1 MTMLPDVTHSAVRET
16 GNMVT
21 RVTSAMRVAPRNL
34 SSRAKNKKRNPQGAS
49 FLVLSG
55 KTGIRTL
62 GARKDT
68 TVFETVPID
77 HSGIFPIVVD
87 GNGNRTATLMRS
99 QRYERFLALRK
110 FLTVKIPYLCP

>member
-1 MTMLPDVTHSAVRET
+1 M
-16 GNMVT
+16 
-21 RVTSAMRVAPRNL
+21 
-34 SSRAKNKKRNPQGAS
+34 SSFHPQKYVSFGDNKTPNITAISGCNIGCRFCKC
-49 FLVLSG
+49 LTIKLDCG

-62 GARKDT
+62 GTRKGT